1 MELII
6 VALIILL
13 ITLIIGVPIPLSF
26 LASAA
31 SICVLGEY
39 DPSFLMAFGYNKTN
53 SILMLTIP
61 LFVLAGAIMDKGG
74 IGEALISTVE
84 RFVGGFKGGL
94 GVVTVVACAVF
105 GAVSGSS
112 SATISCI
119 GSIMIPRVK
128 KNGYPDGLI
137 GALVASS
144 GVLGILIPP
153 SMLMILYAWASGESV
168 LSCFLAIIVP
178 GITLMILFSLVQL
191 FYARRNPNIKV
202 ADKLLKKARVQ
213 EAKRIAKAEHRGSS
227 AIPALL
233 MPVIILGSIYGGI
246 LTATEAAA
254 VSVIYAIPVGI
265 LYYKRIRG
273 KELKQALI
281 TAGETAGTIMIML
294 FSVQILSRLYISEN
308 LPQIILNALT
318 TVSDSKTIILIMI
331 NLFMI
336 ILGMLMD
343 DCSAT
348 VLATPILLPIVTS
361 LGVSPIHFAAILGVN
376 IGMGNVTPPT
386 APLLY
391 LSGRITG
398 AELKDMLGPD
408 IALIVFAWIP
418 TLILTTYVPAYG
430 LFLPKLFVNF

>member
-1 MELII
+1 
-6 VALIILL
+6 
-13 ITLIIGVPIPLSF
+13 
-26 LASAA
+26 
-31 SICVLGEY
+31 
-39 DPSFLMAFGYNKTN
+39 
-53 SILMLTIP
+53 
-61 LFVLAGAIMDKGG
+61 
-74 IGEALISTVE
+74 
-84 RFVGGFKGGL
+84 
-94 GVVTVVACAVF
+94 
-105 GAVSGSS
+105 
-112 SATISCI
+112 
-119 GSIMIPRVK
+119 MIPRLK

-168 LSCFLAIIVP
+168 LACFLATVIP
-178 GITLMILFSLVQL
+178 GITLIVLFSLVQL
-191 FYARRNPNIKV
+191 WYAQRDPNVKVVDVMLERARR
-202 ADKLLKKARVQ
+202 Q
-213 EAKRIAKAEHRGSS
+213 EEIRIAKAEHRGSS

-254 VSVIYAIPVGI
+254 VSVIYAVPVGVF
-265 LYYKRIRG
+265 YYKKIRG

-281 TAGETAGTIMIML
+281 QAGETAGTIMIML

-308 LPQIILNALT
+308 LPNIILSALT
-318 TVSDSKTIILIMI
+318 AVSENKIVILIMI

-348 VLATPILLPIVTS
+348 VLATPILLPIVVS
-361 LGVSPIHFAAILGVN
+361 LGVSPIHFVAILGVN

-391 LSGRITG
+391 LSGRIAG

-408 IALIVFAWIP
+408 MALIIFAWLP
-418 TLILTTYVPAYG
+418 TLVLTTYIPAYG
-430 LFLPKLFVNF
+430 LLLPRFFGLV

>member
-6 VALIILL
+6 IALVILL

-31 SICVLGEY
+31 SICLFGGY
-39 DPSFLMAFGYNKTN
+39 DPSFLMAFGFNKTN

-61 LFVLAGAIMDKGG
+61 LFVLAGAVMDKGG
-74 IGEALISTVE
+74 IGEALITTVE

-94 GVVTVVACAVF
+94 GIVTVVACAVF

-119 GSIMIPRVK
+119 GSIMIPRLK

-168 LSCFLAIIVP
+168 LACFLATVIP
-178 GITLMILFSLVQL
+178 GITLIILFSLVQL
-191 FYARRNPNIKV
+191 WYAKRNPNIKV
-202 ADKLLKKARVQ
+202 TDKMLEKARVQ
-213 EAKRIAKAEHRGSS
+213 EERRIAKQEKRGAS

-233 MPVIILGSIYGGI
+233 MPLIILGTIYGGI

-254 VSVIYAIPVGI
+254 ISVIYAIPVGI
-265 LYYKRIRG
+265 LYYKKIRG
-273 KELKQALI
+273 RELKQALI
-281 TAGETAGTIMIML
+281 NAGETAGTIMIML

-318 TVSDSKTIILIMI
+318 SVSSDKTVILIMI
-331 NLFMI
+331 NIFMI

-391 LSGRITG
+391 LSGRITR
-398 AELKDMLGPD
+398 ADLKEMLGPD
-408 IALIVFAWIP
+408 LAFIAFAWLP
-418 TLILTTYVPAYG
+418 TLIITTYIPEYG
-430 LFLPKLFVNF
+430 MLLPRLFGLV

>member
-1 MELII
+1 MDLIVI
-6 VALIILL
+6 ALIVLL
-13 ITLIIGVPIPLSF
+13 ITLIIGVPIPLAF
-26 LASAA
+26 LASAV
-31 SICVLGEY
+31 SICFLGGY

-61 LFVLAGAIMDKGG
+61 LFVLAGAVMDKGG
-74 IGEALISTVE
+74 IGESLISSVE

-94 GVVTVVACAVF
+94 GVVTVIACAVF

-119 GSIMIPRVK
+119 GSIMIPRLK

-168 LSCFLAIIVP
+168 LACFLATVIP
-178 GITLMILFSLVQL
+178 GLTLVVLFSLVQL
-191 FYARRNPNIKV
+191 WYARRDPNIKI
-202 ADKLLKKARVQ
+202 ADKVLEKARR
-213 EAKRIAKAEHRGSS
+213 EEEKRLAKLEHRGAS

-265 LYYKRIRG
+265 FYYKRIRG
-273 KELKQALI
+273 KELKMALI
-281 TAGETAGTIMIML
+281 QAGETAGTIMIML

-308 LPQIILNALT
+308 LPKIILGALT
-318 TVSDSKTIILIMI
+318 SISENKTVILIMI

-348 VLATPILLPIVTS
+348 VLATPILLPIVVS

-398 AELKDMLGPD
+398 AELKEMLGPD
-408 IALIVFAWIP
+408 MALIAFAWLP
-418 TLILTTYVPAYG
+418 TLVLTTYVPAYG
-430 LFLPKLFVNF
+430 LLLPRLFGLA

>member
-119 GSIMIPRVK
+119 GSIMIPRLK

-168 LSCFLAIIVP
+168 LSCFLATIVP

-202 ADKLLKKARVQ
+202 ADKLLKKQEYRKPKGLLKLNIVVQ
-213 EAKRIAKAEHRGSS
+213 
-227 AIPALL
+227 
-233 MPVIILGSIYGGI
+233 
-246 LTATEAAA
+246 
-254 VSVIYAIPVGI
+254 
-265 LYYKRIRG
+265 
-273 KELKQALI
+273 
-281 TAGETAGTIMIML
+281 
-294 FSVQILSRLYISEN
+294 VQ
-308 LPQIILNALT
+308 
-318 TVSDSKTIILIMI
+318 
-331 NLFMI
+331 
-336 ILGMLMD
+336 
-343 DCSAT
+343 
-348 VLATPILLPIVTS
+348 
-361 LGVSPIHFAAILGVN
+361 
-376 IGMGNVTPPT
+376 
-386 APLLY
+386 Y
-391 LSGRITG
+391 LH
-398 AELKDMLGPD
+398 
-408 IALIVFAWIP
+408 
-418 TLILTTYVPAYG
+418 Y
-430 LFLPKLFVNF
+430 

>member
-1 MELII
+1 MKLIVI
-6 VALIILL
+6 ALIILL
-13 ITLIIGVPIPLSF
+13 VTLIIGVPIPFAF

-31 SICVLGEY
+31 SICFLGGY
-39 DPSFLMAFGYNKTN
+39 DSSFLMAFGYNKTN

-84 RFVGGFKGGL
+84 RFVGKSKGGL
-94 GVVTVVACAVF
+94 GIVTVVACAVF

-119 GSIMIPRVK
+119 GSIMIPRLK
-128 KNGYPDGLI
+128 QNGYPDGLI

-168 LSCFLAIIVP
+168 LACFLATVIP
-178 GITLMILFSLVQL
+178 GLTLMVLFSLVQL
-191 FYARRNPNIKV
+191 WYAKRNPNIKV
-202 ADKLLKKARVQ
+202 VDKMVEKARRQ
-213 EAKRIAKAEHRGSS
+213 EEKRLAKAEHRGAS
-227 AIPALL
+227 AIPALI

-254 VSVIYAIPVGI
+254 LSVIYAIPVGI
-265 LYYKRIRG
+265 LYYKKIRG
-273 KELKQALI
+273 KELKTALI
-281 TAGETAGTIMIML
+281 QAGETAGTIMIML

-308 LPQIILNALT
+308 LPNTILNFLT
-318 TVSDSKTIILIMI
+318 SISESKIVILIMI
-331 NLFMI
+331 NIFMI

-348 VLATPILLPIVTS
+348 VLATPILLPIVTA

-408 IALIVFAWIP
+408 MALIAFAWLP
-418 TLILTTYVPAYG
+418 TLIITTYVPAYG
-430 LFLPKLFVNF
+430 LFLPRLFGLA

>member
-1 MELII
+1 MDII
-6 VALIILL
+6 VIALILL
-13 ITLIIGVPIPLSF
+13 LFTLIIGVPIPLAF

-31 SICVLGEY
+31 SICFLGGY

-74 IGEALISTVE
+74 IGESLISTVE

-105 GAVSGSS
+105 GAVFGSS

-119 GSIMIPRVK
+119 GSIMIPRLK
-128 KNGYPDGLI
+128 KNGYPEGLI

-168 LSCFLAIIVP
+168 LACFLATVIP
-178 GITLMILFSLVQL
+178 GLTLVVLFSLVQL
-191 FYARRNPNIKV
+191 WYAKRNPNIKV
-202 ADKLLKKARVQ
+202 ADKMLEKARRC
-213 EAKRIAKAEHRGSS
+213 EEKKIAKSEHRGSS

-233 MPVIILGSIYGGI
+233 MPIIILGSIYGGI

-265 LYYKRIRG
+265 LYYKKIRG
-273 KELKQALI
+273 EELKSALI
-281 TAGETAGTIMIML
+281 QAGETAGTIMIML

-308 LPQIILNALT
+308 LPQIILGALT
-318 TVSDSKTIILIMI
+318 SISDSKIVILIMI
-331 NLFMI
+331 NIFMI

-348 VLATPILLPIVTS
+348 VLATPILLPIVVS
-361 LGVSPIHFAAILGVN
+361 LGVNPIHFAAILGVN

-398 AELKDMLGPD
+398 AELKNMLGPD
-408 IALIVFAWIP
+408 MALIVFAWLP

-430 LFLPKLFVNF
+430 LLLPRLFGLA